1 MGKWGEVFKKCYE
14 IDRVCYNLNIYIL
27 MIIYILKC
35 KLLFIVFFLSII
47 LVCYIL
53 FKCKYLW
60 IWMGKNFLYLDNI
73 IYKVNLILVFYR
85 NYRRLVRFLYIL
97 YEEDDIK
104 SIYWFF
110 AIGG

>member
-53 FKCKYLW
+53 FKCKCVW
-60 IWMGKNFLYLDNI
+60 I
-73 IYKVNLILVFYR
+73 
-85 NYRRLVRFLYIL
+85 
-97 YEEDDIK
+97 
-104 SIYWFF
+104 
-110 AIGG
+110 